1 MKVRS
6 TRVLVL
12 GAQGMLGRAVFDW
25 FARHGWDVAGT
36 QFRDPESAGYLDA
49 AADTDCWRS
58 VFAGARCEYAINC
71 IGVLKNAIHDD
82 DAVSMSTA
90 IRVNALFPHSLAR
103 VAASEGARV
112 IHISTDGVFAEG
124 RSSPYSENDPP
135 DCRDHYGRS
144 KALGE
149 CPAENVLNIRC
160 SIVGRDP
167 VKGKGLLEWLLH
179 QPDECE
185 VPGFRDQLWNG
196 VTTLQFAQL
205 CEAIIEQPG
214 AFESAR
220 RLSSVHHFCPNPA
233 TSKYD
238 LLCAWRRVTGKR
250 LTIRSTDS
258 NSPGGRL
265 LSTIYGCLPA
275 LYSAP
280 AGWDEILSELLITA
294 PQHD

>member
-1 MKVRS
+1 LKKRS
-6 TRVLVL
+6 ARVLVL

-25 FARHGWDVAGT
+25 FARRGWNVAGT
-36 QFRDPESAGYLDA
+36 QFTDPESPRYLDA
-49 AADTDCWRS
+49 AADAACWQPI
-58 VFAGARCEYAINC
+58 FAGASCDYAINC
-71 IGVLKNAIHDD
+71 IGVLKNAMRDD
-82 DAVSMSTA
+82 DAASMSTA

-112 IHISTDGVFAEG
+112 IHISTDAVFAEG
-124 RSSPYSENDPP
+124 RSDPYSENDAP

-149 CPAENVLNIRC
+149 CPAANVLNIRC

-167 VKGKGLLEWLLH
+167 AKGKGLLEWLLR

-238 LLCAWRRVTGKR
+238 LLCTWRRVTGKR
-250 LTIRSTDS
+250 ITICPTDS
-258 NSPGGRL
+258 KSPGGRL
-265 LSTIYGCLPA
+265 LSTIYGFPPA

-280 AGWDEILSELLITA
+280 PGWDVVLSELLVTA
-294 PQHD
+294 LQHD

>member
-1 MKVRS
+1 
-6 TRVLVL
+6 VLIL
-12 GAQGMLGRAVFDW
+12 GAQGMLGRAVFEW
-25 FARHGWDVAGT
+25 FVRRGWNVAGT
-36 QFRDPESAGYLDA
+36 QFNDPEGAGYLDA
-49 AADTDCWRS
+49 AADADCWRS
-58 VFAGARCEYAINC
+58 IFAGASFDYAINC
-71 IGVLKNAIHDD
+71 IGVLKNAMRDD
-82 DAVSMSTA
+82 DAVSMSRA

-103 VAASEGARV
+103 VAASEGTRI

-124 RSSPYSENDPP
+124 RSGPYSENDAP

-160 SIVGRDP
+160 SLVGRDST
-167 VKGKGLLEWLLH
+167 KGKGLLEWLLH
-179 QPDECE
+179 QPDESE

-205 CEAIIEQPG
+205 CEALIEQPG

-220 RLSSVHHFCPNPA
+220 RLSSVHHFCPNPT

-238 LLCAWRRVTGKR
+238 LLCTWRRVTGKR
-250 LTIRSTDS
+250 ITIRPTDS
-258 NSPGGRL
+258 NSPRGRV

-275 LYSAP
+275 LYPSP
-280 AGWDEILSELLITA
+280 PGWDEILSELLVTA
-294 PQHD
+294 PST